1 MKKVMRI
8 AFWSLLVIGLVV
20 SMSFAERQH
29 RRMPCKKFSITIVR
43 EGENFFVSE
52 DDIKNLLRERGD
64 SIVGEP
70 VSKIDIPK
78 IEQVV
83 ATHPAVESVETFMS
97 VSGELSIVAVQR
109 RPIVRIINSNGES
122 FYIDDR
128 GKLMPWMPEWTAKV
142 PVVTGAIND
151 GYDKYYKTSMDA
163 IAKDSALSAATPL
176 EDIYHLAQYINA
188 DTFLHAQITQINLS
202 AENGYEMIPRVGAQ
216 KIIFGDAT
224 NIDEKFSNLK
234 IFYRDGMRA
243 TGSWND
249 YTEIN
254 LQYKNQVVCKRREDP
269 NAPKPAVVTQQAAA
283 APLAMPGVAEQHS
296 PNPDSPQAA
305 HAPTHEQPAH
315 DVVQKP
321 AGQKPAA
328 QKPTASNNASQKQ
341 SGSASGSGSSGGAAA
356 KKTTSS
362 SPKKPATSKPQQ
374 SKPQPHHG
382 I

>member
-1 MKKVMRI
+1 MKKILRI

-20 SMSFAERQH
+20 SMSFAQRQH
-29 RRMPCKKFSITIVR
+29 SRMPCKKFSVTIVR

-52 DDIKNLLRERGD
+52 DDIKKLLRERGD

-83 ATHPAVESVETFMS
+83 ATHPAIESVETFMS
-97 VSGELSIVAVQR
+97 VNGELSIIAVQR
-109 RPIVRIINSNGES
+109 HPIVRIINSNGES
-122 FYIDDR
+122 YYIDDR
-128 GKLMPWMPEWTAKV
+128 GKLMPWMSEWTAKV

-151 GYDKYYKTSMDA
+151 GYDKYYKTTMDA

-176 EDIYHLAQYINA
+176 EDIYHLAQFINA

-202 AENGYEMIPRVGAQ
+202 AENGYEMIPRVGSQ

-224 NIDEKFSNLK
+224 DIAEKFTNLK
-234 IFYRDGMRA
+234 IFYRDGLRA

-249 YTEIN
+249 YTTIN
-254 LQYKNQVVCKRREDP
+254 LQYKNQVVCTRREDP
-269 NAPKPAVVTQQAAA
+269 NAPKPAPVVAQPV
-283 APLAMPGVAEQHS
+283 APPVLP
-296 PNPDSPQAA
+296 PNTIVQDDPKPDTAQAA
-305 HAPTHEQPAH
+305 HAAAHDQPAH
-315 DVVQKP
+315 NPPTQP
-321 AGQKPAA
+321 
-328 QKPTASNNASQKQ
+328 KPTASNNASQKQ

-356 KKTTSS
+356 KKKTSS
-362 SPKKPATSKPQQ
+362 TPKKPATLSKPQQ
-374 SKPQPHHG
+374 SKPQPHHHG